1 MSHQLPLPLPHRS
14 ARGRSDFLVA
24 PCNHEAVALV
34 DGCARWNDKIHLIY
48 GPEASGKTHL
58 LDVWADAIGAVAVA
72 SQSIEGITLD
82 SVRTAPGI
90 AIDDL
95 QNLGVVNETHLF
107 HIFNEARAYKIP
119 VLMTAAVPPRSLPIA
134 LPDLASRILGLPAV
148 ALLAPDDT
156 LLEGLMMKLL
166 NDRQLSIAEHVAS
179 FVLSRIERSCGA
191 VSAFVDTFDRVSLAQ
206 KRPLTRAL
214 AVEVLAEMSA
224 KMS

>member
-1 MSHQLPLPLPHRS
+1 MSHQLPLPLPHRI

-24 PCNHEAVALV
+24 PCNREAVALV
-34 DGCARWNDKIHLIY
+34 DDCAQWDDKIHLIY

-58 LDVWADAIGAVAVA
+58 LDVWTGTMGAVATT
-72 SQSIEGITLD
+72 SESIDCLPLD
-82 SVRTAPGI
+82 RLRSLSGL

-95 QNLGVVNETHLF
+95 QNLSGAQEAHLF
-107 HIFNEARAYKIP
+107 HIFNEARAYQIP
-119 VLMTAAVPPRSLPIA
+119 VLMTAAVPPRSLSIA
-134 LPDLASRILGLPAV
+134 LPDLVSRILGLPAV
-148 ALLAPDDT
+148 ALQAPDDT

-166 NDRQLSIAEHVAS
+166 NDRQLSIAEHVTS
-179 FVLSRIERSCGA
+179 FVLDRIERSCAA
-191 VSAFVDTFDRVSLAQ
+191 VSEFVDTFDRVSLAK